1 MTDAK
6 VQEGET
12 ENPFSFF
19 RTPWF
24 KDAILQLCADG
35 WPTFIVP
42 LNIKINQCEEAY
54 EALKIENESLKL
66 QVKLLSEKT
75 FNDVQELQKENAKL
89 RDKLKWIE
97 PSEDMSL
104 ENLVK
109 YYSDHCD
116 MFHEENIKLK
126 EQNVKLTT
134 KLTRQ
139 RNSYANRSL

>member
-24 KDAILQLCADG
+24 KDAISQLCADG

-75 FNDVQELQKENAKL
+75 FNDVQVLKHDYKLMRETLEKYIDSELVSDVLNN
-89 RDKLKWIE
+89 LKFDESATINVA
-97 PSEDMSL
+97 L
-104 ENLVK
+104 TK
-109 YYSDHCD
+109 GQSDGD
-116 MFHEENIKLK
+116 
-126 EQNVKLTT
+126 
-134 KLTRQ
+134 
-139 RNSYANRSL
+139 A